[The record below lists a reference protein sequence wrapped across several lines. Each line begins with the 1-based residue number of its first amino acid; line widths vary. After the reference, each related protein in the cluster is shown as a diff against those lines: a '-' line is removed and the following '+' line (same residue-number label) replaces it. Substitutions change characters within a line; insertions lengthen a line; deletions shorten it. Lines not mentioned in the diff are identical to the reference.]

1 MNALT
6 RYGSGFLS
14 WFKLRLPIGCE
25 PSFGLE
31 ESDGARIWAVVA
43 FAASCAA
50 SDVTTVL
57 FTEWVWVLTFLLSRA

>member
-31 ESDGARIWAVVA
+31 ESDGARIWAVVD
-43 FAASCAA
+43 FATDA
-50 SDVTTVL
+50 TKPGP
-57 FTEWVWVLTFLLSRA
+57 FLVNLPP